1 MTRHVALVPAAGV
14 GARFGAAT
22 PKQYVRLAGKTVL
35 QHSAEV
41 LLACDQIDAVAIVVS
56 AADGHI
62 DSVYPSSGLPEKLH
76 ILHCGGD
83 SRAETVRNGTQA
95 LLAQGLLA
103 ADDWLLVHDAA
114 RCCLPATALQRLL
127 DAVAPHPVGGLL
139 AMPLADTLKR
149 ANGQHS
155 VAATLNRSHLWQ
167 AQTPQMFRAGLLQQ
181 ALADADLNQI
191 TDESSAVEALGL
203 QPLLVEGDSRN
214 FKLTRA
220 QDAILAECLL
230 RHSQESA

>member
-76 ILHCGGD
+76 ILRCGGD

-127 DAVAPHPVGGLL
+127 DTVAAHPVGGLL

-149 ANGQHS
+149 ANEQHS

-167 AQTPQMFRAGLLQQ
+167 AQTPQMFRGGLLQQ
-181 ALADADLNQI
+181 ALAEADLSQI
-191 TDESSAVEALGL
+191 TDESSAIEALGL

-220 QDAILAECLL
+220 QDAVLAECLL
-230 RHSQESA
+230 RQAQESA

>member
-76 ILHCGGD
+76 ILRCGGD

-127 DAVAPHPVGGLL
+127 DTVAAHPVGGLL

-167 AQTPQMFRAGLLQQ
+167 AQTPQMFRHGLLTR
-181 ALADADLNQI
+181 ALAAQRDV
-191 TDESSAVEALGL
+191 TDEAGAIEAAGL
-203 QPLLVEGDSRN
+203 QPKLVASSTSNLKVTYPAD
-214 FKLTRA
+214 LA
-220 QDAILAECLL
+220 LAALILREQAN
-230 RHSQESA
+230 S

>member
-76 ILHCGGD
+76 ILRCGGD

-114 RCCLPATALQRLL
+114 RCCFPATALQRLL
-127 DAVAPHPVGGLL
+127 DTVAAHPVGGLL

-167 AQTPQMFRAGLLQQ
+167 AQTPQMFRYRLLRESLAANVAVTDEASAIEAAGFKPRLVR
-181 ALADADLNQI
+181 ADATNLKVTFPADL
-191 TDESSAVEALGL
+191 
-203 QPLLVEGDSRN
+203 R
-214 FKLTRA
+214 
-220 QDAILAECLL
+220 LAELIL
-230 RHSQESA
+230 QGRGE

>member
-1 MTRHVALVPAAGV
+1 MTRRLALVPAAGV

-41 LLACDQIDAVAIVVS
+41 LLACAQIDAVAIVVS
-56 AADGHI
+56 AADEHI
-62 DSVYPSSGLPEKLH
+62 DTVYPPLGLPEKLH
-76 ILHCGGD
+76 ILRCGGD
-83 SRAETVRNGTQA
+83 SRGETVRNGTQA

-114 RCCLPATALQRLL
+114 RCCLPAAALQRLL
-127 DAVAPHPVGGLL
+127 EQVSQHPVGGLL

-149 ANGQHS
+149 ANAQHC

-220 QDAILAECLL
+220 QDAVLAECLL
-230 RHSQESA
+230 RQAQESA

>member
-76 ILHCGGD
+76 ILRCGGD

-127 DAVAPHPVGGLL
+127 DTVAAHPVGGLL

-167 AQTPQMFRAGLLQQ
+167 AQTPQMFRYRLLRESLAANVAVTDEASAIEAAGFKPRLVR
-181 ALADADLNQI
+181 ADATNLKVTFPADL
-191 TDESSAVEALGL
+191 
-203 QPLLVEGDSRN
+203 R
-214 FKLTRA
+214 
-220 QDAILAECLL
+220 LAELIL
-230 RHSQESA
+230 QGRGE

>member
-41 LLACDQIDAVAIVVS
+41 LLACAAIDAVAIVVS

-62 DSVYPSSGLPEKLH
+62 DAVYPPSGLPEKLH
-76 ILHCGGD
+76 ILRCGGD

-127 DAVAPHPVGGLL
+127 DTVAAHPVGGLL
-139 AMPLADTLKR
+139 AMP
-149 ANGQHS
+149 
-155 VAATLNRSHLWQ
+155 
-167 AQTPQMFRAGLLQQ
+167 
-181 ALADADLNQI
+181 LADADLNQI

-220 QDAILAECLL
+220 QDAVLAECLL
-230 RHSQESA
+230 RQAQESA

>member
-76 ILHCGGD
+76 ILRCGGD

-127 DAVAPHPVGGLL
+127 DTVAAHPVGGLL

-167 AQTPQMFRAGLLQQ
+167 AQTPQMFRYGVLRK
-181 ALADADLNQI
+181 ALAANSGVSDEAGAIEAVGLKPRLVSADASNLKVTFPADL
-191 TDESSAVEALGL
+191 
-203 QPLLVEGDSRN
+203 R
-214 FKLTRA
+214 
-220 QDAILAECLL
+220 LAELIL
-230 RHSQESA
+230 EGRNR